1 MRGWCKI
8 SPRLVI
14 PDLRGIRQ
22 AVSYGLGFSVLPDY
36 LCNSWIENHCLTL
49 VIKPV
54 EPVTNQIW
62 LAFRKSDRQVQK
74 TKILLQ
80 FLEQK
85 SRIKNSC
92 KATVKKTNE
101 Q

>member
-1 MRGWCKI
+1 MSTTTI
-8 SPRLVI
+8 NPRLVI

-62 LAFRKSDRQVQK
+62 LAFRKSERQVQK

-92 KATVKKTNE
+92 KATLKKTNE